1 MKLPAKTTQTPCGG
15 TIPLRASKNPVEG
28 VFLHH
33 CGSIASVHRPQG
45 KRKNTVYLI
54 CDECGTDQCGGK
66 PYQERIKSEMQPTI
80 EALKEKMGETAPVAV
95 CSEVEAEQ
103 SEPASQAPAAPEP
116 EQPKP
121 TQTAPDTVYSE
132 AQAEQSEPASQA
144 QAMPEPEQPKPT
156 QTAPDAV
163 YRQSEPKK
171 SDDKPKRITMAAG
184 LGALLGAMLAMS

>member
-1 MKLPAKTTQTPCGG
+1 MKLPAKTTQAPCGG

-80 EALKEKMGETAPVAV
+80 EALKEKIGETAPDA
-95 CSEVEAEQ
+95 
-103 SEPASQAPAAPEP
+103 
-116 EQPKP
+116 
-121 TQTAPDTVYSE
+121 VYSE
-132 AQAEQSEPASQA
+132 AQAEQSEPANQA
-144 QAMPEPEQPKPT
+144 LAAPEPMQPETAPDAVYSEAEAEQSEPANQALATPEPEQPKPT

>member
-1 MKLPAKTTQTPCGG
+1 MKLPAKTTQAPCGG

-80 EALKEKMGETAPVAV
+80 EALKEKIGETAPDA
-95 CSEVEAEQ
+95 
-103 SEPASQAPAAPEP
+103 
-116 EQPKP
+116 
-121 TQTAPDTVYSE
+121 VYSE
-132 AQAEQSEPASQA
+132 AQAEQSEPANQA
-144 QAMPEPEQPKPT
+144 LAAPEPMQPETAPDAVYSEAEAEQSEPANQALATPEPEQPKPT
-156 QTAPDAV
+156 QTVPDAV